1 MVLLTIGIALLTG
14 GALAFVLSPLLRET
28 EAPGQ
33 LPDLVNGRSAGDPTP
48 ADTQSSRR
56 NELMA
61 RRDAI
66 YAALKEA
73 EFDRQLDNLG
83 DEEYQDVRARYM
95 HEAAD
100 VLRQLDHL
108 IPEAGAAVDAEIEE
122 AVAAIRAKAPGPG
135 ETVSGQAVSADAV
148 EAEIASLIEHSTVS
162 GKPQALACPDCG
174 RACNPGDTFCVHCG
188 ASLSSTCP
196 ACGAPRRGDDAFCAR
211 CGAPLRAAPDSQ

>member
-1 MVLLTIGIALLTG
+1 MVLLTIVIALLTG
-14 GALAFVLSPLLRET
+14 GALAFVLSPLLREA

-48 ADTQSSRR
+48 ADRQSSRR
-56 NELMA
+56 DELMA

-73 EFDRQLDNLG
+73 EFDRQLGNLG
-83 DEEYQDVRARYM
+83 NEEYRDVRARYT
-95 HEAAD
+95 HEAAH

-122 AVAAIRAKAPGPG
+122 AVAAVRAKAPEPG
-135 ETVSGQAVSADAV
+135 ETVSGQTVSADPV

-162 GKPQALACPDCG
+162 GKPQPLACPDCG

-188 ASLSSTCP
+188 TSLSSTCP
-196 ACGAPRRGDDAFCAR
+196 ACGAPHRGDDAFCAR